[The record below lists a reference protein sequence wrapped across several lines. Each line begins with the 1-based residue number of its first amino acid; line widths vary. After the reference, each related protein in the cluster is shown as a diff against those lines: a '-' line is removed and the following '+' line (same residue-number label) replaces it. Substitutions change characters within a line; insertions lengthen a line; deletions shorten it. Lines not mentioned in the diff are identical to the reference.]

1 MNVVAKSASAAGQQ
15 NELIGRAVETF
26 DEMNTNVGQLTQD
39 ISDIDTMLTDL
50 SEANNHIV
58 DSITHL
64 SATSEEV
71 TAASAQAE
79 GLSSKNLTNADQ
91 TKSILDQVLHVSKQL
106 DKYVGTEESDVSEII
121 L

>member
-1 MNVVAKSASAAGQQ
+1 MLFRS
-15 NELIGRAVETF
+15 
-26 DEMNTNVGQLTQD
+26 NVGQLTQD
-39 ISDIDTMLTDL
+39 IADIDTMLTDL

-79 GLSSKNLTNADQ
+79 GLSNKNLTNADQ

-106 DKYVGTEESDVSEII
+106 DKYVGTEESDVPEII